1 MEKDEEPNQVSQY
14 LGSFLLLKSISN
26 NEIYFKTSIDPN
38 RVSKLRNPKKTTMS
52 SDEFY
57 LIGLAIDENIDFD
70 EMALYIYRDFVLNE
84 KEKGINN
91 PEEYHEYSK
100 FGQFLSDG
108 LIFQKTVSKVTNIKQ
123 SKLTALMKN
132 KKQIPFAK
140 DVFLAALATNRKPS
154 AGFRAISG
162 HLQLNSPE
170 RQEELRLEYE
180 VKLAA
185 DKAKRDAEKGEDK

>member
-1 MEKDEEPNQVSQY
+1 M
-14 LGSFLLLKSISN
+14 
-26 NEIYFKTSIDPN
+26 
-38 RVSKLRNPKKTTMS
+38 
-52 SDEFY
+52 
-57 LIGLAIDENIDFD
+57 AIDENIDFY

-123 SKLTALMKN
+123 SKLTTLMNN
-132 KKQIPFAK
+132 KEQNPFAK

-154 AGFRAISG
+154 AGFTAISG
-162 HLQLNSPE
+162 HLQLNSHE
-170 RQEELRLEYE
+170 RQEELRAEYE
-180 VKLAA
+180 ARLAEA
-185 DKAKRDAEKGEDK
+185 KAKRDAKKDEK